1 LGLNILLGI
10 VLVAHGELPQTFLSV
25 AEQMLGK
32 QQFIECVSYNIGDD
46 LETLRY
52 KIATAIK
59 QVDRGSGIIML
70 TDMFG
75 GVPSNIAI
83 SVGYSQKT
91 EVISGMNLSMLL
103 KLITIRTSVDLKT
116 ATSQTKEIGTKYIYV
131 LSELLAD
138 A

>member
-1 LGLNILLGI
+1 LLGI

-25 AEQMLGK
+25 AEKMLGK
-32 QQFIECVSYNIGDD
+32 QQYIECVSYDIGDD

-52 KIATAIK
+52 KIASSIK
-59 QVDRGSGIIML
+59 NADNGSGVIVL

-103 KLITIRTSVDLKT
+103 KLITIRTSIDLKT
-116 ATSQTKEIGTKYIYV
+116 AITQTKEIGIKYIYV
-131 LSELLAD
+131 LSELLTES
-138 A
+138 

>member
-1 LGLNILLGI
+1 MLGI

-25 AEQMLGK
+25 AEKMLGK
-32 QQFIECVSYNIGDD
+32 QQYIECVSYDIGDD

-52 KIATAIK
+52 KIASSIK
-59 QVDRGSGIIML
+59 NADNGSGVIVL

-103 KLITIRTSVDLKT
+103 KLITIRTSIDLKT
-116 ATSQTKEIGTKYIYV
+116 AITQTKEIGIKYIYV
-131 LSELLAD
+131 LSELLTES
-138 A
+138 

>member
-1 LGLNILLGI
+1 

-25 AEQMLGK
+25 AEKMLGK
-32 QQFIECVSYNIGDD
+32 QQYIECVSYDIGDD

-52 KIATAIK
+52 KIASSIK
-59 QVDRGSGIIML
+59 NADNGSGVIVL

-103 KLITIRTSVDLKT
+103 KLITIRTSIDLKT
-116 ATSQTKEIGTKYIYV
+116 AITQTKEIGIKYIYV
-131 LSELLAD
+131 LSELLTES
-138 A
+138 

>member
-1 LGLNILLGI
+1 M
-10 VLVAHGELPQTFLSV
+10 LVAHGELPQTFLSV
-25 AEQMLGK
+25 AEKMLGK
-32 QQFIECVSYNIGDD
+32 QQYIECVSYDIGDD

-52 KIATAIK
+52 KIASSIK
-59 QVDRGSGIIML
+59 NADNGSGVIVL

-103 KLITIRTSVDLKT
+103 KLITIRTSIDLKT
-116 ATSQTKEIGTKYIYV
+116 AITQTKEIGIKYIYV
-131 LSELLAD
+131 LSELLTES
-138 A
+138 

>member
-1 LGLNILLGI
+1 MLGI

-25 AEQMLGK
+25 AENMLGK
-32 QQFIECVSYNIGDD
+32 QQYIECVSYDIGDD

-52 KIATAIK
+52 KIASSIK
-59 QVDRGSGIIML
+59 NADNGSGVIVL

-103 KLITIRTSVDLKT
+103 KLITIRTSIDLKT
-116 ATSQTKEIGTKYIYV
+116 AITQTKEIGIKYIYV
-131 LSELLAD
+131 LSELLTES
-138 A
+138 

>member
-1 LGLNILLGI
+1 LLGI

-25 AEQMLGK
+25 AENMLGK
-32 QQFIECVSYNIGDD
+32 QQYIECVSYDIGDD

-52 KIATAIK
+52 KIASSIK
-59 QVDRGSGIIML
+59 NADNGSGVIVL

-103 KLITIRTSVDLKT
+103 KLITIRTSIDLKT
-116 ATSQTKEIGTKYIYV
+116 AITQTKEIGIKYIYV
-131 LSELLAD
+131 LSELLTES
-138 A
+138 